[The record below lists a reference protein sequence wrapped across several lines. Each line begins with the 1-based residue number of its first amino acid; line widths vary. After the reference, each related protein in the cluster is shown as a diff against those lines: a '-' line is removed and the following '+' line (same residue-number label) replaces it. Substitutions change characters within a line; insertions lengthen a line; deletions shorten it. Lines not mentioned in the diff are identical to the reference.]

1 MAENLDLKQQ
11 CDRHARDALHRGQP
25 DIETNLEEVNMQTNS
40 ELKEVIRR
48 LDSELRREKSHSN
61 LLYREQGRA
70 GPSSDHG
77 AKLGIEDFN
86 DRLDESLDGHSFP
99 GKSHSHNLLTA
110 GNSLVDTQ
118 AKEIEKLKSIIR
130 SKEEDVKAMLEI

>member
-11 CDRHARDALHRGQP
+11 CERHARDDLHRGQH
-25 DIETNLEEVNMQTNS
+25 DIENNLEVNMQTNS

-48 LDSELRREKSHSN
+48 LDSELRREKSHTN
-61 LLYREQGRA
+61 FLYKEQGRA
-70 GPSSDHG
+70 GPASDEG
-77 AKLGIEDFN
+77 AKLAIEDFN
-86 DRLDESLDGHSFP
+86 DRLDESLDGHSVP
-99 GKSHSHNLLTA
+99 AKSHSHNLLTA